1 MSFVDEKYSFF
12 QRERHCIWLE
22 ALLDDVPRLRI
33 RVVGRMDGRLEGKEE
48 LWWNQLKVVLDVV
61 SSGYVPF
68 GFQ

>member
-1 MSFVDEKYSFF
+1 M
-12 QRERHCIWLE
+12 
-22 ALLDDVPRLRI
+22 
-33 RVVGRMDGRLEGKEE
+33 GRMDGRLEGKEE